1 VCKPAL
7 RSAEGPVYEFPMKD
21 LEGRDTMATIYQNV
35 CTVESLVARTTLISM
50 VLLIFSAGIARVM
63 KYPINWA
70 IDIST
75 FLFAWSCFL
84 SADVAWRED
93 KLMSIDLF
101 VNLFP
106 EKVRKFFKYF
116 NYVVLIA
123 FLLYLIFFGVW
134 LSYATRARAFQ
145 GIPSFSYTWVTLCVP
160 VGSLLLLVTT
170 VLKIRTDLARKREPN
185 KCVE

>member
-1 VCKPAL
+1 
-7 RSAEGPVYEFPMKD
+7 
-21 LEGRDTMATIYQNV
+21 MATIYQNV
-35 CTVESLVARTTLISM
+35 CNAESLVARTTLISM

-63 KYPINWA
+63 RVPINWA
-70 IDIST
+70 IDVST

-84 SADVAWRED
+84 SADVAWREN

-106 EKVRKFFKYF
+106 ERIRRMMKFF
-116 NYVVLIA
+116 NYAVLIG
-123 FLLYLIFFGVW
+123 FLLYLVIFGVW

-170 VLKIRTDLARKREPN
+170 ILKIKGDLARKREPN
-185 KCVE
+185 KSMG